1 MSEHW
6 RELAERIEAFEDHPE
21 LVDIQ
26 LDRCLLAMA
35 RYLIETDRR
44 ERNHGDEQV
53 ELPAELS
60 SKVQKER
67 SW

>member
-6 RELAERIEAFEDHPE
+6 RELAERIDAIKDHPE

-26 LDRCLLAMA
+26 LNRCLLAMA

-44 ERNHGDEQV
+44 K
-53 ELPAELS
+53 L
-60 SKVQKER
+60 ER
-67 SW
+67 SGLTSEPSSETKREHS